1 MSRRSLT
8 IVALAFAVG
17 GIVGGVFGHCSA
29 TSQSVALAQVVAASA
44 GSSTWLQGS
53 VDDKFAQVERQ
64 LRGFDVTMAEV
75 GYRYDELVAAAK
87 SRNWDYAQY
96 QAEKIDHT
104 IRLGLE
110 RRPKRAKSAEPFLKD
125 YVPHMLDAIKS
136 RRSERLDT
144 AITHLHTG
152 CIQCHRAENVLFMG
166 GRFAAIH
173 PPADAA
179 LQVVADYRQQLTP
192 QNLADADRARGRVL
206 FSTHCANCHRLFGEG
221 ATTGPDLDPLQRS
234 NLDYLI
240 AAIVTPNALVG
251 FDYQTVVVAT
261 TDGRTLSG
269 VIARE
274 DAKSLTLQTATEL
287 ITIDKTEI
295 EEQTKSD
302 VSIMPEGIFQK
313 LPAADVRDLI
323 GYVQGNEQAP
333 LPAATKEG
341 PVDAPRK
348 PNNANLVDE
357 AKKRL
362 GMLEAIAPEGLQ
374 EPAVRLGQRLFWDE
388 RLSVGGKTACASC
401 HLAKDW
407 GADARRFSIDA
418 KGKPTARN
426 SQTVFNATSQPFLR
440 WTGDRKSAA
449 HQAERSLT
457 GSMGFAAAEDVLS
470 LLKEF
475 GYEAEF
481 KVAFEQQDAPVS
493 VSNYAAAIE
502 AYERTL
508 VTPSRF
514 DRYLS
519 GAEDTLSDVE
529 KNGLRL
535 FLSVGCA
542 NCHDGPLLG
551 GRSIEKFGEVSD
563 YWVATKSDKRDA
575 GVFETSGKE
584 ADRYKFRVSMLRNIA
599 KTAPYFHDGSVSD
612 LKNAVQIMAEVQLG
626 ERLSESDATAIVSFL
641 NSLTG
646 EVPAHYGPPEGANAL
661 QK

>member
-8 IVALAFAVG
+8 IVAFAFAVG
-17 GIVGGVFGHCSA
+17 GIVGGVFGHWLA
-29 TSQSVALAQVVAASA
+29 ISQSVALAQVVVASA

-53 VDDKFAQVERQ
+53 VDDKLAQVERQ

-136 RRSERLDT
+136 RRSERLDA

-179 LQVVADYRQQLTP
+179 RQVVADFRRQLTP
-192 QNLADADRARGRVL
+192 QDLADADRSRGRVL

-221 ATTGPDLDPLQRS
+221 STTGPDLDPLQRS
-234 NLDYLI
+234 NLDYLL

-261 TDGRTLSG
+261 TDGRALSG
-269 VIARE
+269 VIASE
-274 DAKSLTLQTATEL
+274 DASSLTLQTATEL
-287 ITIDKTEI
+287 VTIDKADI
-295 EEQTKSD
+295 DEQANSD
-302 VSIMPEGIFQK
+302 VSIMPEGALQK
-313 LPAADVRDLI
+313 LSLAEIRDLV
-323 GYVQGNEQAP
+323 GYVQGSEQAP
-333 LPAATKEG
+333 LPTANKEAA
-341 PVDAPRK
+341 VHAPRK
-348 PNNANLVDE
+348 QNDADFIKE
-357 AKKRL
+357 TKKRL
-362 GMLEAIAPEGLQ
+362 GMLEGIEPETLK
-374 EPAVRLGQRLFWDE
+374 EPAVRLGRRLFWDE
-388 RLSVGGKTACASC
+388 RLSAGGKTACASC

-407 GADARRFSIDA
+407 GADSRRYSIDA
-418 KGKPTARN
+418 KGKPTGRN
-426 SQTVFNATSQPFLR
+426 SQTVFNATLQPFLR

-457 GSMGFAAAEDVLS
+457 GSMGFAAAEDVLP

-475 GYEAEF
+475 GYEVDF
-481 KVAFEQQDAPVS
+481 KVAFQRENAPVS
-493 VSNYAAAIE
+493 VSSYATAIE
-502 AYERTL
+502 SYEKTL

-514 DRYLS
+514 DRYLG
-519 GAEDTLSDVE
+519 GASDELSDVE
-529 KNGLRL
+529 KKGLRL
-535 FLSVGCA
+535 FLSIGCA

-551 GRSIEKFGEVSD
+551 GRSIEKFGEFSD
-563 YWVATKSDKRDA
+563 YWVATKSGKRDA
-575 GVFETSGKE
+575 GVFEASGIE
-584 ADRYKFRVSMLRNIA
+584 ADRYKFRVSMLRNIGN
-599 KTAPYFHDGSVSD
+599 TSPYFHDGSVDD
-612 LKNAVQIMAEVQLG
+612 LQNAVQVMAEVQLG
-626 ERLSESDATAIVSFL
+626 ERLSDSDATAIVSFL

-646 EVPAHYGPPEGANAL
+646 KIPAQYAPPEDAGVL
-661 QK
+661 QN